1 MGHGEA
7 NEMSRLKAALN
18 REYEDDPETSIQ
30 IHNPK
35 NIESVQLYFKGEKMA
50 KVMGELAT
58 NKTKHGEI
66 LSGVLVKRN
75 FNYHVIAPS
84 DLEAHTNLSTS
95 VVTQRQSVSF
105 SAALS
110 LLKYY
115 LHQLS
120 DDVAS
125 VQLKDQNKEALRIFD
140 AITIVK
146 DGNMC
151 VLEWDA
157 NPVNDMYADA
167 VLAIVLR
174 VDTDPQAKKIA
185 VQRITKPD
193 LQRGFRDRLEVMI
206 ESMFGEGAF
215 TPPVPGETPNDD
227 NIVLNI
233 DGLEI
238 IINPKTREVIC
249 PEDVKLEEMLAE
261 SVKRLYAT
269 IMPIGSG

>member
-1 MGHGEA
+1 MGGE
-7 NEMSRLKAALN
+7 R
-18 REYEDDPETSIQ
+18 
-30 IHNPK
+30 
-35 NIESVQLYFKGEKMA
+35 
-50 KVMGELAT
+50 
-58 NKTKHGEI
+58 

-75 FNYHVIAPS
+75 FNYRVIAPS

-120 DDVAS
+120 DDVVS
-125 VQLKDQNKEALRIFD
+125 VQLKDSKEALRIFN

-193 LQRGFRDRLEVMI
+193 LQREFRDRLEVMI
-206 ESMFGEGAF
+206 GSMFGEGAF

-233 DGLEI
+233 DGL
-238 IINPKTREVIC
+238 
-249 PEDVKLEEMLAE
+249 
-261 SVKRLYAT
+261 
-269 IMPIGSG
+269 